1 MVYLAGF
8 AFRRL
13 CSGISGKKFM
23 VAKRNTPKNRP
34 DNDGRDRTGK
44 PSGKDEN
51 GTGVVAGRTQGL
63 CKDCKK
69 RKTCD
74 LQIREEGVWR
84 CKNYA

>member
-1 MVYLAGF
+1 
-8 AFRRL
+8 
-13 CSGISGKKFM
+13 M
-23 VAKRNTPKNRP
+23 VAKRNTQKNRS
-34 DNDGRDRTGK
+34 DNYGRNHTGK
-44 PSGKDEN
+44 PSVKDEN
-51 GTGVVAGRTQGL
+51 GPGVVAGRTRGL